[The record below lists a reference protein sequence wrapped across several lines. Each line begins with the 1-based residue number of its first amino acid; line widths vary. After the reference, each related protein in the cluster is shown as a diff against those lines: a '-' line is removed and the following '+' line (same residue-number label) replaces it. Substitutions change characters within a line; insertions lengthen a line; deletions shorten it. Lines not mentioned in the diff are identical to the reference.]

1 MPLVRRFF
9 ASVLAVA
16 FTFGSRTACAE
27 PATSP
32 APSRAPPPHE
42 YSLQGFD
49 LLASAGWGAATAS
62 VGDLEL
68 APYGTSFGGEVGYT
82 LSMGL
87 RLSGHFDYSL
97 GHGVVQSIDPRLGRD
112 REFTADASTI
122 HGGLAMGW
130 DVPLSMLL
138 LRYTIR
144 LGVSSMSWDFGGNTR
159 RPVEFETLSNP
170 VVGLHVAPGMAVLW
184 PYRGFEAGIG
194 FDYLAQSNYAIPS
207 GFIGSVLIGVRP

>member
-1 MPLVRRFF
+1 M
-9 ASVLAVA
+9 LAN
-16 FTFGSRTACAE
+16 
-27 PATSP
+27 
-32 APSRAPPPHE
+32 
-42 YSLQGFD
+42 
-49 LLASAGWGAATAS
+49 AGWGAAPATG
-62 VGDLEL
+62 GDLEL
-68 APYGTSFGGEVGYT
+68 APYGASFGGDVGYT

-87 RLSGHFDYSL
+87 RLGAHFDYSR
-97 GHGVVQSIDPRLGRD
+97 GHAVTQSTDPRIGRD
-112 REFTADASTI
+112 HELTADASTV
-122 HGGLAMGW
+122 HGGFSMGW
-130 DVPLSMLL
+130 DVPLSVLL
-138 LRYTIR
+138 LRYTLR